1 MVKNFKK
8 VLPKGESLWIRMRDV
23 EVPILNPSG
32 FEVEHIIETYKN
44 GYTREIVSCTS
55 LPNYPSSI
63 SDEAIN
69 KDIRLYAHEM
79 TSIPDTVK
87 WRIKRIT
94 TK

>member
-55 LPNYPSSI
+55 LPNYPSPV
-63 SDEAIN
+63 SDQAIN

-79 TSIPDTVK
+79 TYILGKVK
-87 WRIKRIT
+87 NKRIAI
-94 TK
+94 K